1 MTVRPYNQ
9 VARAETTE
17 RTRRAILDAAQELF
31 REEELY
37 DFPLDRVAERAG
49 VSTRTL
55 LRHFGSREG
64 LFEEA
69 LADAEATVAA
79 SREAVPGDVDGAIE
93 ALVDHY
99 EAVGDETVRRLAA
112 AERYPLARRV
122 VESGERLHREWVAEV
137 FAADLERLE
146 RRARE
151 RRLALLATVT
161 DVYVWQLL
169 RRRHGLDRAA
179 VEDAIRALAEEA
191 RTAG

>member
-1 MTVRPYNQ
+1 MAVRTYNQ
-9 VARAETTE
+9 VARAEATE
-17 RTRRAILDAAQELF
+17 RTRRAVLEAAQALF

-37 DFPLDRVAERAG
+37 DLPLDRIAARAG

-55 LRHFGSREG
+55 LRHFGSREA
-64 LFEEA
+64 LFEAA
-69 LADAEATVAA
+69 LADAEATVVA
-79 SREAVPGDVDGAIE
+79 SREAAAGDIDGAIE

-112 AERYPLARRV
+112 AEHYPLVRRV

-146 RRARE
+146 RPVRG

-179 VEDAIRALAEEA
+179 TEAAIRGLVEQT
-191 RTAG
+191 RTSG